1 MKKKR
6 INSNKVVAAREHREK
21 MVRMYHEKEIE
32 NTRRAYFAES
42 KRQEERMDMLADMV
56 YDRVNPEPN
65 IGLGPLTGDAQF
77 SLSYNETHV
86 RRLVDNIQ
94 TLGYNVPRYEMYDL
108 YRRRDG
114 VYELFDRVGRKF
126 AQMMV
131 NYALEETGLFNDGR
145 PSF

>member
-21 MVRMYHEKEIE
+21 MVRMYHE
-32 NTRRAYFAES
+32 NAES